1 MITVYYQQHVCSS
14 GLLVC
19 KEERKREKRGGM
31 MKGKME
37 DKMIKKIPVTE
48 RSEEGV
54 RKYI

>member
-19 KEERKREKRGGM
+19 KEERKREKRGGR
-31 MKGKME
+31 MKGKMK